1 MPDDGRADA
10 PNGTGSEIL
19 DEVTLRAL
27 IEHVPATVYIDRLDE
42 TASNV
47 YTSPRLE
54 AELGYTVQEWVTDK
68 DLYAKVLHP
77 EDRERILAEYR
88 RTRDTD
94 EPFRAEYRM
103 IARDGT
109 VHWFHDEAAVIRDE
123 TGRPAYFHG
132 FLLDITER
140 KRAEEA
146 LRASEERFR
155 GVTDAAT
162 DAIVSAGSDGRLR
175 SWNRGAER
183 MFGWRADEI
192 VGRPLTVIMPERLRA
207 LHEQGLARVRQTGH
221 SKLAGSVVELVALHK
236 DGREFPVELSIGVWD
251 SSDGPAFS
259 GVIRDITEQKQLAEA
274 LRSSEEEL
282 RRQKQYVESL
292 VEINPTAIVTV
303 DRHGSVTSWNLA
315 AEELFG
321 YSRDEAIGR
330 NLDDLVVGRED
341 LRSEAVSYEEVLRA
355 GRFHTITQRV
365 RRDGT
370 LADVELII
378 VPVMEKGEPTGYLV
392 IYHDISELQRQ
403 KQYYQSLLEVSPTA
417 IVTVDSD
424 DRVTSWN
431 PAAEKL
437 FGYTRQEAIGQDVD
451 SLVAN
456 SEAVHREAVQMN
468 RQTREAGQVRLTT
481 CRTRKDGSLV
491 DVDVRAAPIR
501 VGDQMVGLYALYHDI
516 SELQRAREQAEAATQ
531 AKSAFLAMMSHEI
544 RTPMN
549 AMIGM
554 TGLLLDT
561 ELTPEQ
567 RSYAEVIRSSGEA
580 LMAIIDDILD
590 FSKIEAGRLELESR
604 PLDLRDCVE
613 SALEVVAASASSK
626 GLDLAYFLEQALP
639 GAIVGDATRL
649 RQILINLLNNAV
661 KFTDKG
667 EVVLSV
673 DGETLGSDDT
683 AVGRKYQLHFA
694 VRDSGIG
701 IPEDRLSRLFES
713 FSQIDASTT
722 RRYGGTGLGL
732 AISKRLSELMGGTIW
747 VESQVG
753 EGCTFHFTIQAE
765 QAPGLAPAHKRG
777 APPQLHGRRVLIVDD
792 NATNRHILVGQ
803 VGSWGMLA
811 RDTASPSQAL
821 EWVRRGDPFDLAI
834 LDMHMPEMDGVTLA
848 EEIGRYRDARA
859 LPLVLLTSLGSWEE
873 LRGGV
878 EFAASLTKPIKPSQ
892 LYDTLMSVF
901 SPAPAGVQA
910 PAPQEG
916 PVERLAERVP
926 LRILVAEDNAVNQQ
940 LVLLL
945 LEKLGYQAD
954 MAADGLEAL
963 QALEREPY
971 DVVLMDVQMPTMD
984 GLEATRRIHQQWP
997 EARRPHVIAA
1007 TANAM
1012 REEREAC
1019 LAAGMDDYL
1028 SKPIR
1033 LEELAA
1039 ALSRCHRHL
1048 TPRPLTPARE
1058 SGVGSRASLAESE
1071 TPGQPVAGGVLQP
1084 AALER
1089 LMQTIGDD
1097 AELLP
1102 ALIDTFLR
1110 DVPQLVDSARRGLQ
1124 QGQADEVR
1132 RAAHTL
1138 KSNGAT
1144 FGAMGLS
1151 ELSRQLE
1158 SLARSGT
1165 LEGTAELI
1173 ARLEAEYEQ
1182 VRIALEAVRE
1192 RGGP

>member
-1 MPDDGRADA
+1 MRDDTRADV
-10 PNGTGSEIL
+10 PDETGSEIL

-42 TASNV
+42 TGSNV

-54 AELGYTVQEWVTDK
+54 AELGYTVQEWVSDK
-68 DLYAKVLHP
+68 ELYAKVLHP

-109 VHWFHDEAAVIRDE
+109 VHWYLDEAAVIRDGA
-123 TGRPAYFHG
+123 GRPAYFHG

-162 DAIVSAGSDGRLR
+162 DAIVSASGDGRVR

-192 VGRPLTVIMPERLRA
+192 VGRPLTVIMPERLRV

-236 DGREFPVELSIGVWD
+236 DGREFPIELSIGAWD

-259 GVIRDITEQKQLAEA
+259 GVIRDITEQKQLADA

-292 VEINPTAIVTV
+292 AEINPTAIVTV
-303 DRHGSVTSWNLA
+303 DRDGSVTSWNLA

-341 LRSEAVSYEEVLRA
+341 LRSQAVSYEEVLRA
-355 GRFHTITQRV
+355 GRFHTVTQRA

-378 VPVMEKGEPTGYLV
+378 VPVVAEGEPTGYLV
-392 IYHDISELQRQ
+392 IYHDISQLQRQ

-417 IVTVDSD
+417 IVTTDPD
-424 DRVTSWN
+424 HKVTSWN

-437 FGYTRQEAIGQDVD
+437 FGYTRKETIGQDID

-456 SEAVHREAVQMN
+456 TEAVHHEAVRLN
-468 RQTREAGQVRLTT
+468 RQTKEAGQVQLTT
-481 CRTRKDGSLV
+481 RRTRKDGSLV

-501 VGDQMVGLYALYHDI
+501 VGGELVGLYALYHDI
-516 SELQRAREQAEAATQ
+516 SELKRAREQAEAATR

-549 AMIGM
+549 AVIGM

-561 ELTPEQ
+561 NLAPEQ
-567 RSYAEVIRSSGEA
+567 RSYAEVIRGSGEA
-580 LMAIIDDILD
+580 LMAVIDEILD
-590 FSKIEAGRLELESR
+590 FSKIEAGGLELERR
-604 PLDLRDCVE
+604 PFDMRSCVE
-613 SALEVVAASASSK
+613 SALELVAASASGK
-626 GLDLAYFLEQALP
+626 GLDLAYLFDQGLP
-639 GAIVGDATRL
+639 RAIVGDETRL
-649 RQILINLLNNAV
+649 RQILINLLNNAI
-661 KFTDKG
+661 KFTDTG
-667 EVVLSV
+667 EVVVSV
-673 DGETLGSDDT
+673 DGE
-683 AVGRKYQLHFA
+683 A
-694 VRDSGIG
+694 
-701 IPEDRLSRLFES
+701 
-713 FSQIDASTT
+713 
-722 RRYGGTGLGL
+722 
-732 AISKRLSELMGGTIW
+732 
-747 VESQVG
+747 
-753 EGCTFHFTIQAE
+753 
-765 QAPGLAPAHKRG
+765 
-777 APPQLHGRRVLIVDD
+777 PQLHGRRVLVVDD
-792 NATNRHILVGQ
+792 NATNRHFLVRQ
-803 VGSWGMLA
+803 AESWGMLA
-811 RDTASPSQAL
+811 RDTASPTQAL
-821 EWVRRGDPFDLAI
+821 EWIRRGDPFDLAI
-834 LDMHMPEMDGVTLA
+834 LDMHMPEMDGGTLA
-848 EEIGRYRDARA
+848 EEIRRYRDARE
-859 LPLVLLTSLGSWEE
+859 LPLVMLTSLGSWGE

-901 SPAPAGVQA
+901 GATPAGVQA
-910 PAPQEG
+910 PAPREG
-916 PVERLAERVP
+916 PVEEPAEQRMP
-926 LRILVAEDNAVNQQ
+926 LRILVAEDNVVNQQ
-940 LVLLL
+940 LALLL
-945 LEKLGYQAD
+945 LGKLGYRAD
-954 MAADGLEAL
+954 VTADGLAAL

-971 DVVLMDVQMPTMD
+971 DVVLMDVQRPTMD
-984 GLEATRRIHQQWP
+984 GLEATRRIHQQWS
-997 EARRPHVIAA
+997 EGQRPHVIAA

-1012 REEREAC
+1012 QEEREAC

-1028 SKPIR
+1028 PKPIR
-1033 LEELAA
+1033 VEELAA
-1039 ALSRCHRHL
+1039 ALSRCRPRVA
-1048 TPRPLTPARE
+1048 PRPPAAARGA
-1058 SGVGSRASLAESE
+1058 GVGAQAPPEREPLGQL
-1071 TPGQPVAGGVLQP
+1071 GQPRSAGVLHP

-1089 LMQTIGDD
+1089 LVQTIGDD
-1097 AELLP
+1097 DPDLLA

-1110 DVPQLVDSARRGLQ
+1110 DVPRLVDSARQGLQ

-1144 FGAMGLS
+1144 FGATGFS

-1158 SLARSGT
+1158 SLARPGT
-1165 LEGTAELI
+1165 LEGTADLI
-1173 ARLEAEYEQ
+1173 ARIEAEFER
-1182 VRIALEAVRE
+1182 VRIALETVRE
-1192 RGGP
+1192 RGRP